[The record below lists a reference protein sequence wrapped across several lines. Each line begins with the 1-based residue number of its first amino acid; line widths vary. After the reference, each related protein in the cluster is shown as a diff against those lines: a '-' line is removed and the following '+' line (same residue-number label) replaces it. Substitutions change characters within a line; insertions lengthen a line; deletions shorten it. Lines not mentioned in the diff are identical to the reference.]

1 MTTNKI
7 QQQINETVDAVMLDF
22 LSALTRVG
30 VSQEKVREAI
40 DLMTQEPKN
49 DNTAKG

>member
-7 QQQINETVDAVMLDF
+7 QQQINETVDAMMLDF
-22 LSALTRVG
+22 LSALVKVG

-40 DLMTQEPKN
+40 GLMTQESKN